1 MTDSPTPSNPS
12 STVAPPAAG
21 SLGAVLVR
29 SLGVPAGLVVMI
41 AAFTIA
47 EPRMLA
53 GGNLLNV
60 IEQASYLTL
69 FALAQVVVL
78 LTRGFDLSL
87 GTAVSTVSVFSALL
101 LTGSVGGF
109 DGPTATV
116 VGIVGGLALAAL
128 IGAVNGAV
136 VAWLRVSPFVA
147 TLGMLNVCLGLASL
161 LSDGRPV
168 AGLPESFTAWFYAA
182 APLGI
187 PAPVLVALAVAG
199 VLYALLHHTVFGRS
213 LYLVGGNPRA
223 AEVAGV
229 PVRAV
234 LVGAYALCSLLAGI
248 GALLLTARTGTGEPN
263 LGGTLTLESIA
274 AAVVGGASLRGG
286 AGGVG
291 AAVLGALFVTVL
303 ANGMNLTRVDGN
315 VQAIVL
321 GCVIVAAVVADR
333 LRSGGGR

>member
-1 MTDSPTPSNPS
+1 MTETPIPS
-12 STVAPPAAG
+12 TATVASPAAMPAAA
-21 SLGAVLVR
+21 SLVR
-29 SLGVPAGLVVMI
+29 RLGLPAALVVMI
-41 AAFTIA
+41 AAFTVA

-53 GGNLLNV
+53 GDNLLNV
-60 IEQASYLTL
+60 VEQASYLAL
-69 FALAQVVVL
+69 FAMAQVVVL

-87 GTAVSTVSVFSALL
+87 GTAVSTVSVFAALL
-101 LTGSVGGF
+101 LTGSFGGAA
-109 DGPTATV
+109 GPLA
-116 VGIVGGLALAAL
+116 GIVGGLALAAV

-168 AGLPESFTAWFYAA
+168 AGLPDTFTTLFYAA

-187 PAPVLVALAVAG
+187 PAPVLVALGVAG
-199 VLYALLHHTVFGRS
+199 LLYALLHHTVFGRS

-333 LRSGGGR
+333 LRTGGGR

>member
-1 MTDSPTPSNPS
+1 MTETPIS
-12 STVAPPAAG
+12 STTTVASASAMPAAG
-21 SLGAVLVR
+21 SLMR
-29 SLGVPAGLVVMI
+29 RLGLPAALVVMI
-41 AAFTIA
+41 AAFTVT

-53 GGNLLNV
+53 GDNLLNV
-60 IEQASYLTL
+60 VEQASYLTL

-87 GTAVSTVSVFSALL
+87 GTAVSTVSVFAALL
-101 LTGSVGGF
+101 MAGSFGGAA
-109 DGPTATV
+109 GTLA
-116 VGIVGGLALAAL
+116 GIVGGLALAAA

-168 AGLPESFTAWFYAA
+168 VDLPDPFTTLFYAA

-187 PAPVLVALAVAG
+187 PAPVLVALGVAG
-199 VLYALLHHTVFGRS
+199 LLYALLHHTVFGRS

-333 LRSGGGR
+333 LRTGGGR

>member
-1 MTDSPTPSNPS
+1 MTETPI
-12 STVAPPAAG
+12 PPAA
-21 SLGAVLVR
+21 SLATTVEAGGGLLR
-29 SLGVPAGLVVMI
+29 RLGLPAALVVMI
-41 AAFTIA
+41 AAFTVA
-47 EPRMLA
+47 EPRMLT

-60 IEQASYLTL
+60 VEQASYLTL

-87 GTAVSTVSVFSALL
+87 GTAVSTVSVFAALV
-101 LTGSVGGF
+101 LTGGFGGLG
-109 DGPTATV
+109 GPAATMA
-116 VGIVGGLALAAL
+116 GIVGGLALAAA

-168 AGLPESFTAWFYAA
+168 AGLPDGFTTLLYAA

-187 PAPVLVALAVAG
+187 PAPVLVALGIAG
-199 VLYALLHHTVFGRS
+199 LLYALLHHTVFGRS

-333 LRSGGGR
+333 LRTGGGR